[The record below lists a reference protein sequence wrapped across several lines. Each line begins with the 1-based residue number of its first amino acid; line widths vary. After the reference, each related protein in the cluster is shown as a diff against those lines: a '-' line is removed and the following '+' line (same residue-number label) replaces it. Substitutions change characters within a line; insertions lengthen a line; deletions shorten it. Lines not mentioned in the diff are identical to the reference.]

1 MMIVCVYK
9 YLNTNKINI
18 GLSICPFSEMLKS
31 AFYFFISVQNRYSSA
46 KLSSTLR

>member
-1 MMIVCVYK
+1 MMIACICK
-9 YLNTNKINI
+9 YFYINKINAR
-18 GLSICPFSEMLKS
+18 LMICFFLEILKS